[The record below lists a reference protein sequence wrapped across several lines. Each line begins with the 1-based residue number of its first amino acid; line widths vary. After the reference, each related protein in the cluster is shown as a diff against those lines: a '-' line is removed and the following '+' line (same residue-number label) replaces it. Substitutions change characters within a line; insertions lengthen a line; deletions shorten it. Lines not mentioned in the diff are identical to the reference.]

1 MGNTDCD
8 PLTQSVTVF
17 RFASARNRVLVEL
30 PPPSSRSP
38 YPSPHHCSRCSTHV
52 LWCCWA
58 PLLPSPPLLLAA
70 CRAVLGPECKFLCLH
85 PIDGSWHFYFYL
97 PASRDSIRHLFT
109 AGPIANRHRRSCLP
123 LPRQDRVQLHLG
135 CIHRAELRPG
145 E

>member
-30 PPPSSRSP
+30 PPPSSVTISITTSLLTMQHPRSL
-38 YPSPHHCSRCSTHV
+38 V
-52 LWCCWA
+52 LLGA
-58 PLLPSPPLLLAA
+58 ASSLAA
-70 CRAVLGPECKFLCLH
+70 VAAGSLPRGVGPECKFLCLH
-85 PIDGSWHFYFYL
+85 PIDGSWRFYFYL
-97 PASRDSIRHLFT
+97 PASRDSIRHLS